1 MMMAP
6 IRILLLKPD
15 SDDPSPLDQSLGAR
29 LAAAH
34 GADGSGIV
42 VEEATF
48 HHGDLD
54 DLARVF
60 DPWRG
65 KIAAVVGATGVP
77 ESTKLGEL
85 AEAAGRL
92 CFVANNN
99 PSVWRQRRQVFHI
112 GLPSAQTAA
121 AVAAHL
127 RRRNCARIALVHD
140 QTEFQQNVAA
150 NMEKSLVAGG
160 AAVRRFGPLADVDL
174 ASMSDWQ
181 PQVVYVIF
189 SSEAKALPIARQVRA
204 GGIAAP
210 LLFGRSLLR
219 TSFLAALGTGAGEC
233 WFVDSFSRLAPA
245 NRLIA
250 EFFDQLRR
258 AGVALPTTNHAFG
271 WDGMS
276 LCARALKAAAGS
288 PSGAIAYLESAI
300 PLLGVTGTCAF
311 SAANHNGRA
320 GAGPTILTRWHNQ
333 RFEDV

>member
-1 MMMAP
+1 MDP
-6 IRILLLKPD
+6 IRVLLIKPD

-29 LAAAH
+29 LATAH
-34 GADGSGIV
+34 ATDCSGIIV
-42 VEEATF
+42 DEATF
-48 HHGDLD
+48 RHGDLD

-60 DPWRG
+60 APWRS

-85 AEAAGRL
+85 AEAAGVL

-99 PSVWRQRRQVFHI
+99 PSVWRRRRQVFHI
-112 GLPSAQTAA
+112 GLPSGQTAA
-121 AVAAHL
+121 AVATHL
-127 RRRNCARIALVHD
+127 KRRNCARIALIHD

-174 ASMSDWQ
+174 ASMSEWQ

-204 GGIAAP
+204 AGITAP
-210 LLFGRSLLR
+210 LLFGRSLMR
-219 TSFLAALGTGAGEC
+219 ESFLATLGSGAGDC

-245 NRLIA
+245 NPLIA
-250 EFFDQLRR
+250 EFFDQLRN
-258 AGVALPTTNHAFG
+258 AGVTLPTTNHAFG

-276 LCARALKAAAGS
+276 FCAQALKAGGE
-288 PSGAIAYLESAI
+288 PSGAIAYLESAVA
-300 PLLGVTGTCAF
+300 LVGVTGTCAF
-311 SAANHNGRA
+311 SADNHNGRA
-320 GAGPTILTRWHNQ
+320 GIGPTILTRWDHQ